1 MSGDG
6 PANGNA
12 GALAFWEPRDN
23 DGEPEMLVFG
33 TGERIAVTDRVVS
46 GEAGALLL
54 KWKR

>member
-33 TGERIAVTDRVVS
+33 TGEQIAVTDRVVS